1 MAFKVL
7 LTLLVSCQFF
17 INDGEAATATCEFG
31 PMEGVEGKIYCFA
44 IYNYDFFCF
53 MQNIIAWNI

>member
-44 IYNYDFFCF
+44 IYNYDL
-53 MQNIIAWNI
+53 NIIA